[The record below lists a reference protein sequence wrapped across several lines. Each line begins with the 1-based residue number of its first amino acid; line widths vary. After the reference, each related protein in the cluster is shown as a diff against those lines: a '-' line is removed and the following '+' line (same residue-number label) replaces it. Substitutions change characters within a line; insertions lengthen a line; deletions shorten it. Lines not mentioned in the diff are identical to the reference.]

1 MPELIVV
8 STAVPRWRV
17 DARQT
22 VEQIPRVAAPDQV
35 PKFTRV
41 VEASR
46 IEQRHAAIPME
57 ELFSIVEPAARN
69 EKYIEVAIP
78 LAEQV
83 TRAALDGAG
92 IDGAAIDAVIAVSC
106 TGYLQPSVDAYLS
119 NKLGINPLARR
130 IPISQLGCGAG
141 GSALGLGAELLCG
154 KESGYVLLLS
164 VELCSLLLQVRDPT
178 DADIVGGILF
188 GDGAAAAILSASES
202 GRGPRTVATRSVL
215 LRDSIDALGLYLT
228 NTGLRLTLSSRLP
241 ILLRNEL
248 RDMVNAFLHENSLS
262 FNDLQFFAVHPGGP
276 RILDVV
282 ADSLG
287 IPQSALEPSW
297 NVLKR
302 YGNMSSATIFFVLQE
317 IQATRPPPN
326 GAFGLAVTFGTGV
339 TCELVLLQWAPL
351 VTTAEHRV
359 E

>member
-22 VEQIPRVAAPDQV
+22 VEHLPKVVAPDQV

-41 VEASR
+41 VDASR
-46 IEQRHAAIPME
+46 IEQRHAAIPPE

-69 EKYIEVAIP
+69 EKYVEVAIP

-83 TRAALDGAG
+83 ARAALDGAG
-92 IDGAAIDAVIAVSC
+92 INGAAIDAVIAVSC

-119 NKLGINPLARR
+119 NRLGINPLARR

-141 GSALGLGAELLCG
+141 GSALGLGTELLCG
-154 KESGYVLLLS
+154 KRSGHVLLLS
-164 VELCSLLLQVRDPT
+164 VELCSLLLQVRNPT

-202 GRGPRTVATRSVL
+202 GRGPRTVAARSVL

-228 NTGLRLTLSSRLP
+228 STGLRLTLSNRLP
-241 ILLRNEL
+241 ILLRNGL
-248 RDMVNAFLHENSLS
+248 RDMVDSFLHDNSLS
-262 FNDLQFFAVHPGGP
+262 LKDVQFFAVHPGGP
-276 RILDVV
+276 SILDVV
-282 ADSLG
+282 GDSLQ
-287 IPQSALEPSW
+287 IPPGALQPSW

-302 YGNMSSATIFFVLQE
+302 YGNMSSASIFFVLQE

-326 GAFGLAVTFGTGV
+326 GAFGLVITFGTGV

-351 VTTAEHRV
+351 VTTVKHLE
-359 E
+359 